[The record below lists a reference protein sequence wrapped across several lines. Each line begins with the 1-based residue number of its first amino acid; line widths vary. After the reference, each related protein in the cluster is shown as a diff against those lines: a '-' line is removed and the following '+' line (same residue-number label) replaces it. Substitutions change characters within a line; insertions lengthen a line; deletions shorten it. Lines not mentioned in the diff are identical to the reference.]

1 MARVS
6 VIVPIHP
13 GGRGTFRRCLDGV
26 AASARKP
33 HELVVVGEDC
43 PPDLLRLAQSYGA
56 RIVAHAPA
64 RGPAF
69 ARNRGAEAATGDV
82 LLFIDADVVIAPDVI
97 GKVADA
103 FDSDAGLSALIGSY
117 DDAPGEPDFLSQYRN
132 LLHHYVHQVSS
143 EIINSF
149 WGGCG
154 AVRRDVFLSMGGF
167 DESYPKPSIEDI
179 EFGYRLTAAGHRIRL
194 IKSLQVKHLKQWTAT
209 SIVKTDLFARA
220 IPWTELILRSGEMMN
235 DLNLK
240 TDNRISVAASFVL
253 AGSLVASFL
262 FPVALIPAVAAAVV
276 LYRLNAPV
284 YRFFREK
291 RGVAFAAG
299 VLPWHWFFY
308 LYSGI
313 GFGIGLMRHYLG
325 LGRARRSLAP

>member
-1 MARVS
+1 MAQ
-6 VIVPIHP
+6 
-13 GGRGTFRRCLDGV
+13 
-26 AASARKP
+26 
-33 HELVVVGEDC
+33 E
-43 PPDLLRLAQSYGA
+43 YGA

-82 LLFIDADVVIAPDVI
+82 LLFIDADVVVAPDVV
-97 GKVADA
+97 GTVADA
-103 FDSDAGLSALIGSY
+103 FDADAGLSALIGSY

-143 EIINSF
+143 ETIASF

-154 AVRRDVFLSMGGF
+154 AVRRDVFLAAGGF

-194 IKSLQVKHLKQWTAT
+194 IKSLQVKHLKQWTAS

-220 IPWTELILRSGEMMN
+220 IPWTELILRYGEMMN

-240 TDNRISVAASFVL
+240 TDNRISVVASFVL
-253 AGSLVASFL
+253 AGSLLASFWL
-262 FPVALIPAVAAAVV
+262 PPLLIPAMVAALA

-291 RGVAFAAG
+291 RGARFAAG
-299 VLPWHWFFY
+299 VMPWHWFFY

-313 GFGIGLMRHYLG
+313 GFGIGLLRHYLG
-325 LGRARRSLAP
+325 MGRHRGSATAAYATVSAETAESPASLQQSWIRS